1 MGHAMIET
9 GTRALS
15 RLRTAVLGV
24 FVVAILA
31 GIFQP
36 LYTDEIGWRLQER
49 AGFDGVDKLLTEIC
63 GPNTVVR
70 PPFWMMPAR
79 YYSALFNG
87 LFAEPL
93 YVRLSGILYALTLT
107 AMILALIRRIART
120 KGENLT
126 LSILAAGFLSL
137 GTMPILLVWS
147 RPEQPILL
155 AFTGALLI
163 AFSDWNK
170 GEPPAPTADTPAR
183 TAWLRSLAVLLLAS
197 VALSYHV
204 KALFVVPVFLASL
217 YFASRGRAAH
227 VPRIVAAI
235 LVVAITAWAAHYW
248 VHRLECPNAP
258 EVRANFA
265 SNNTGAAL
273 VGASTWSQISP
284 LLGRAFD
291 NLSLFQYLGMPA
303 PREEPISYWLPA
315 HQVSLN
321 TSFSWFLVLVAL
333 WGIALSLSAFCLAG
347 APRRAWRERRLDARV
362 VFALLL
368 IAGILGWSASQGFR
382 NPYEAIF
389 VVPMAVLAVIFALAT
404 REEGMPF
411 GRTIEPFTVTVGL
424 LGMGSIA
431 LMAALYGPVTLRA
444 TGERG
449 YLEEQPF
456 STSTFGYADL
466 RRDMLAAAR
475 KCGIADPD
483 TNYGLALDDV
493 TYFTFMK
500 SRMPNH
506 TYGVFPPNP
515 LVEPIGYL
523 KGVKSDGVVASCKR
537 LPPDVQA
544 RAKREGQFCCIAR
557 PDW

>member
-1 MGHAMIET
+1 MGHAMMET

-15 RLRTAVLGV
+15 RLRTAALGV
-24 FVVAILA
+24 FVLAILA
-31 GIFQP
+31 GILQP
-36 LYTDEIGWRLQER
+36 LYTDEIGWRMQER

-63 GPNTVVR
+63 GPNTVVH

-93 YVRLSGILYALTLT
+93 YVRLSGMLYALTLT
-107 AMILALIRRIART
+107 VMILKLIGRVAQT
-120 KGENLT
+120 TGEKFT

-163 AFSDWNK
+163 AFGDWK
-170 GEPPAPTADTPAR
+170 KDEPAAPLADTSGR

-204 KALFVVPVFLASL
+204 KALFTIPIFLASL

-227 VPRIVAAI
+227 LPRIVAAV

-248 VHRLECPNAP
+248 VHRLECPNAA
-258 EVRANFA
+258 EVRANFV
-265 SNNTGAAL
+265 SNNTGAAM
-273 VGASTWSQISP
+273 VGASNWSQISP
-284 LLGRAFD
+284 LLSRAFD

-303 PREEPISYWLPA
+303 PREEPLSFWLPA
-315 HQVSLN
+315 HQVSVS
-321 TSFSWFLVLVAL
+321 TSFSWFLMLVAL

-362 VFALLL
+362 VFAVLLV
-368 IAGILGWSASQGFR
+368 AGILGWSASQGYR

-389 VVPMAVLAVIFALAT
+389 VVPMAVLAVIFALST
-404 REEGMPF
+404 REAGVPF
-411 GRTIEPFTVTVGL
+411 GRAIEPFAVAVGL
-424 LGMGSIA
+424 LGMGSVA
-431 LMAALYGPVTLRA
+431 LMAVLYGPVTLRA
-444 TGERG
+444 AGERG
-449 YLEEQPF
+449 YLQEQPF

-483 TNYGLALDDV
+483 RSHGLAIDDV
-493 TYFTFMK
+493 TYFTFMQSK
-500 SRMPNH
+500 MPEH
-506 TYGVFPPNP
+506 VSGVFLPVPQ
-515 LVEPIGYL
+515 VEPIGYL
-523 KGVKSDGVVASCKR
+523 KGVKSQGVVASCSR
-537 LPPDVQA
+537 LPPEVQA
-544 RAKREGQFCCIAR
+544 RAKREGQFCCIA
-557 PDW
+557 PPNW

>member
-1 MGHAMIET
+1 MGQAMIET

-24 FVVAILA
+24 FVLAILA
-31 GIFQP
+31 GIVQP

-49 AGFDGVDKLLTEIC
+49 AGFDGVDKLLTQIC

-70 PPFWMMPAR
+70 PPPWMMPAR
-79 YYSALFNG
+79 YYSALFNS

-93 YVRLSGILYALTLT
+93 YVRLSGILYALVLT
-107 AMILALIRRIART
+107 AMILALIQRVART
-120 KGENLT
+120 ATENFTLT
-126 LSILAAGFLSL
+126 VLAVGLLSL

-155 AFTGALLI
+155 AFTGALLV
-163 AFSDWNK
+163 AFSDWKK
-170 GEPPAPTADTPAR
+170 GEPVAPLADTPAR
-183 TAWLRSLAVLLLAS
+183 TAWLRSLTVLLLAS

-204 KALFVVPVFLASL
+204 KALFVVPIFLASL

-227 VPRIVAAI
+227 VPRIVAAV
-235 LVVAITAWAAHYW
+235 LVVVITAWAAHYW
-248 VHRLECPNAP
+248 VHRLECPNAA

-273 VGASTWSQISP
+273 VGATGWSQISP
-284 LLGRAFD
+284 LLGRAFE

-303 PREEPISYWLPA
+303 PRPEPISFWLPA
-315 HQVSLN
+315 HQVSLH
-321 TSFSWFLVLVAL
+321 TSFTWFLVLVSL

-368 IAGILGWSASQGFR
+368 IAGILGWSASQGYR

-389 VVPMAVLAVIFALAT
+389 VVPMAVLAVILALAT
-404 REEGMPF
+404 REKGVPF
-411 GRTIEPFTVTVGL
+411 GGAIEPFAVVIGL
-424 LGMGSIA
+424 LGMGSVV
-431 LMAALYGPVTLRA
+431 LMAAIYGPVTLRS

-449 YLEEQPF
+449 YLKEQPF
-456 STSTFGYADL
+456 SISTFGYAGL

-483 TNYGLALDDV
+483 RSYGLTIDDV

-500 SRMPNH
+500 SRMPEH
-506 TYGVFPPNP
+506 AFGVFPPEP
-515 LVEPIGYL
+515 QVEPIGYL
-523 KGVKSDGVVASCKR
+523 QSVRSDGVVASCQR
-537 LPPDVQA
+537 LPPAIQA
-544 RAKREGQFCCIAR
+544 RARREGQFCCIA
-557 PDW
+557 PPNW